1 MPKVNLL
8 PREELITKPLGRF
21 LKWAFSYGRYI
32 IISVEL
38 VVFLIFF
45 SRFIYDRQLNDL
57 NDVIEQ
63 KQSIIASAADFEKRF
78 RGFQDKINYINQ
90 LDTNRSL
97 YLDTIT
103 LLKQITPGQVSY
115 DTVSF
120 SDYSL
125 SLTGSASTNESFAQ
139 YLAQLKKTE
148 DFTSIALEN
157 LSKEEDSEEIT
168 FTVSI
173 TFARPEVPIITGMDA
188 GNLDEEI
195 IDEAI

>member
-78 RGFQDKINYINQ
+78 RGFQDKINYINVIGIFKI
-90 LDTNRSL
+90 LRSHSCSV
-97 YLDTIT
+97 Y
-103 LLKQITPGQVSY
+103 
-115 DTVSF
+115 F
-120 SDYSL
+120 FF
-125 SLTGSASTNESFAQ
+125 LTRVF
-139 YLAQLKKTE
+139 
-148 DFTSIALEN
+148 
-157 LSKEEDSEEIT
+157 
-168 FTVSI
+168 
-173 TFARPEVPIITGMDA
+173 
-188 GNLDEEI
+188 
-195 IDEAI
+195 